1 MAGLPAA
8 GATHRHT
15 EHSPNN
21 DNRKL
26 TEQQVRVVARSSGGG
41 RTGILERIV
50 ETKKDEVRGLRR
62 LRRDLR
68 RSADD
73 APAPREV
80 LGPLRASGNV
90 GVFAEVKRRSPGAGD
105 IDTGLDPVELSA
117 VYETAGAAAVSVLT
131 DGPWFGGS
139 LDDLRAV
146 REARTIPVLRKD
158 FVIDPLQV
166 YEGRAAGADLMLLI
180 VRILDRALLADLR
193 AMIHDL
199 AMTALVEAHDE
210 WEVESALEAGAAL
223 VGVNNRDL
231 TVFETDLAV
240 TERLAPYLPGE
251 VALVSESGIASAE
264 DVARVAAAGADA
276 VLVGEALVR
285 SGDAGRLLAGMAAVP
300 RVEGSRG

>member
-1 MAGLPAA
+1 MGEL
-8 GATHRHT
+8 
-15 EHSPNN
+15 SPYRIFSEQR
-21 DNRKL
+21 NRKL
-26 TEQQVRVVARSSGGG
+26 TEEQVRVIGRAAAGG
-41 RTGILERIV
+41 RTRILERIV
-50 ETKKDEVRGLRR
+50 ATKDDEVRALGRV
-62 LRRDLR
+62 RRDLR
-68 RSADD
+68 RAAED

-80 LGPLRASGNV
+80 LGPLGASAHV

-105 IDTGLDPVELSA
+105 IDPGLDPVELSA
-117 VYETAGAAAVSVLT
+117 AYEAAGAAAVSVLT

-146 REARTIPVLRKD
+146 RGARAIPVLRKD

-180 VRILDRALLADLR
+180 VRILDRVLLADLR

-199 AMTALVEAHDE
+199 GMTALVEAHDE
-210 WEVESALEAGAAL
+210 WEVESALEAEAEL

-240 TERLAPYLPGE
+240 TERLAPYLPAE
-251 VALVSESGIASAE
+251 VILMSESGIGGAD
-264 DVARVAAAGADA
+264 DVERVAAAGADA

-285 SGDAGRLLAGMAAVP
+285 SRDPGELLAEMAAVP
-300 RVEGSRG
+300 RAEGGRR

>member
-1 MAGLPAA
+1 M
-8 GATHRHT
+8 
-15 EHSPNN
+15 
-21 DNRKL
+21 
-26 TEQQVRVVARSSGGG
+26 RVIGGTAGGG
-41 RTGILERIV
+41 RTGILDRIV
-50 ETKKDEVRGLRR
+50 ETKRDEIRALGRAR
-62 LRRDLR
+62 QDLR
-68 RSADD
+68 RAADD
-73 APAPREV
+73 APPAREA
-80 LGPLRASGNV
+80 LGPLRASANV

-105 IDTGLDPVELSA
+105 IDPGLDPVELSGR
-117 VYETAGAAAVSVLT
+117 YEAAGAAAVSVLT

-146 REARTIPVLRKD
+146 REARAIPVLRKD

-180 VRILDRALLADLR
+180 VRILDPVLLADLR

-199 AMTALVEAHDE
+199 GMTALVEAHDE
-210 WEVESALEAGAAL
+210 WEVEAALEAGAAL

-251 VALVSESGIASAE
+251 VALISESGIAGAD

-285 SGDAGRLLAGMAAVP
+285 SGDPGRLLAGMAAVP
-300 RVEGSRG
+300 RVEGRRG

>member
-1 MAGLPAA
+1 MRVAG
-8 GATHRHT
+8 
-15 EHSPNN
+15 
-21 DNRKL
+21 
-26 TEQQVRVVARSSGGG
+26 RSSGRD

-50 ETKKDEVRGLRR
+50 ETKRDEVRR
-62 LRRDLR
+62 LVLTSRDLR
-68 RSADD
+68 RAADD

-80 LGPLRASGNV
+80 LAPLRARTRV
-90 GVFAEVKRRSPGAGD
+90 AVFAEVKRRSPGAGD
-105 IDTGLDPVELSA
+105 IDTELDPVELSA
-117 VYETAGAAAVSVLT
+117 AYETAGAAAVSVLT

-139 LDDLRAV
+139 LDDLRLV
-146 REARTIPVLRKD
+146 REARAIPVLRKD

-199 AMTALVEAHDE
+199 GMTALVEAHDE

-240 TERLAPYLPGE
+240 TERLAPYLPRE
-251 VALVSESGIASAE
+251 VALISESGIASAQ

-285 SGDAGRLLAGMAAVP
+285 SGAPERLLAGMAAVP
-300 RVEGSRG
+300 RVEGRRG

>member
-1 MAGLPAA
+1 MRVAG
-8 GATHRHT
+8 
-15 EHSPNN
+15 
-21 DNRKL
+21 
-26 TEQQVRVVARSSGGG
+26 RSSGRD

-50 ETKKDEVRGLRR
+50 ETKRDEVRR
-62 LRRDLR
+62 LVRTSRDLR
-68 RSADD
+68 RAADD

-80 LGPLRASGNV
+80 LAPLSARTRVA
-90 GVFAEVKRRSPGAGD
+90 VFAEVKRRSPGAGD
-105 IDTGLDPVELSA
+105 IDTELDPVELSA
-117 VYETAGAAAVSVLT
+117 AYETAGAAAVSVLT

-139 LDDLRAV
+139 LDDFRAV
-146 REARTIPVLRKD
+146 REARAIPVLRKD

-199 AMTALVEAHDE
+199 GMTALVEAHDE

-240 TERLAPYLPGE
+240 TERLAPYLPRE
-251 VALVSESGIASAE
+251 VALISESGIASAQ

-285 SGDAGRLLAGMAAVP
+285 SGAPERLLAGMAAVP
-300 RVEGSRG
+300 RVEGRRG

>member
-1 MAGLPAA
+1 MGEP
-8 GATHRHT
+8 GHT
-15 EHSPNN
+15 EYSPNN
-21 DNRKL
+21 SNRKL
-26 TEQQVRVVARSSGGG
+26 TEEQAGVVGRAPGAGRAR
-41 RTGILERIV
+41 ILERIV
-50 ETKKDEVRGLRR
+50 ETKQEEVRALGRARGGLRR
-62 LRRDLR
+62 ARRELWR
-68 RSADD
+68 AAED
-73 APAPREV
+73 APPPREV
-80 LGPLRASGNV
+80 LERLRAGIHV

-105 IDTGLDPVELSA
+105 IDVELDPVELSA
-117 VYETAGAAAVSVLT
+117 AYEAAGAAAVSVLT

-146 REARTIPVLRKD
+146 RAARGIPVLRKD

-166 YEGRAAGADLMLLI
+166 YEGRAAGADLVLLI

-199 AMTALVEAHDE
+199 GMTALVEAHDE
-210 WEVESALEAGAAL
+210 WEVEAALEAGAAL

-240 TERLAPYLPGE
+240 TERLAPYLPE
-251 VALVSESGIASAE
+251 DVVLMSESGIGSAE

-285 SGDAGRLLAGMAAVP
+285 SRNPGRLLAEMAAVP
-300 RVEGSRG
+300 RVEVRRG